1 LKGQT
6 SPCDNPDGTRGPEHG
21 ADAGASVREDP
32 TLPSIQFDL
41 KLPHQSVTWE
51 EYRAAAQAADELA
64 FGTFWGWDHL
74 YPIFGD
80 MEGPEHECYTM
91 LAATAAV
98 TKRIRIGAHVSG
110 VMYRNPALQIK
121 MATEIDVISGGRFDF
136 GIGAAW
142 AEREFRA
149 FHLPFPEPKV
159 RIGTLRETLDLAKL
173 AWSGDPRKKVTYQGK
188 YVQATDLFLNPQ
200 PIQRP
205 HPPIVIGG
213 GGEQLTLRVV
223 ARHADV
229 WHGFGD
235 PATLKRKIDL
245 IHGYA
250 RDYGRDVAE
259 IAMSANASIWVGQLP
274 DSAVQRMAQLSGR
287 SPDQIRASF
296 IQGNPATIR
305 QGLQPFIDVGITRFI
320 LEASGPGFEDN
331 WRRIS
336 EEVVPLFN

>member
-1 LKGQT
+1 M
-6 SPCDNPDGTRGPEHG
+6 P
-21 ADAGASVREDP
+21 A
-32 TLPSIQFDL
+32 IQFDL
-41 KLPHQSVTWE
+41 KLPMQDFTWDE
-51 EYRAAAQAADELA
+51 LRASAQVADDLA

-80 MEGPEHECYTM
+80 MEGPAHECYTTLAA
-91 LAATAAV
+91 LAATTRRV
-98 TKRIRIGAHVSG
+98 RLGAHVSG

-121 MATEIDVISGGRFDF
+121 MATEVDVISNGRFDF

-149 FHLPFPEPKV
+149 FNIPFPEPKV

-173 AWSGDPRKKVTYQGK
+173 LWSGDPRKKVSYTGK

-200 PIQRP
+200 PVQRP
-205 HPPIVIGG
+205 HPPIIIGG

-235 PATLKRKIDL
+235 PETLKRKIAL
-245 IHGYA
+245 IDEYA
-250 RDYGRDVAE
+250 KVYGRDGRTIVK
-259 IAMSANASIWVGQLP
+259 SADASIWVGNPP
-274 DSAVQRMAQLSGR
+274 DSAVQRMAELAR
-287 SPDQIRASF
+287 RPAEQIRGS
-296 IQGNPATIR
+296 INHGTPAEIER
-305 QGLQPFIDVGITRFI
+305 KLRPLIDVGITRFMVDAGSP
-320 LEASGPGFEDN
+320 EFADN

-336 EEVVPLFN
+336 EEIIPRFANG